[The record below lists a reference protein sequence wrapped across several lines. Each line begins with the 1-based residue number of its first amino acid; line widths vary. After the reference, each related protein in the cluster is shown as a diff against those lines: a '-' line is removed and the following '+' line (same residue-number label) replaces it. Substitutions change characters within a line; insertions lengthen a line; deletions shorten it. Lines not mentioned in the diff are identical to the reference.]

1 MSKHIILCLPSR
13 DFMIIYN
20 LLYIHETLYT
30 MSYISIEHL
39 VKALADARKKASITQ
54 HELGKSLMIPQGYI
68 SEIENGKR
76 DLRASTLLEIARTLG
91 YEVMLIPRSNLKEVE
106 SILEN
111 SSEEEKSLYQLAQYE
126 DD

>member
-1 MSKHIILCLPSR
+1 
-13 DFMIIYN
+13 
-20 LLYIHETLYT
+20 

-106 SILEN
+106 SILQN